1 MATETQSATYQ
12 AFHERIHANHM
23 YGLWEL
29 ASQMTAHP
37 TPKMVPYMWRWSLF
51 ESVLAEAGTV
61 VPIGDERRGA
71 RRFQPRPRRRAGA
84 AATGRGG
91 HGGAHRRR
99 AAGAAALQ
107 PRPRR
112 ALGDDEQHDRRH
124 PDAAAG
130 RDGDHA

>member
-1 MATETQSATYQ
+1 MATETQSAAYQ

-61 VPIGDERRGA
+61 VPIGDERR
-71 RRFQPRPRRRAGA
+71 
-84 AATGRGG
+84 
-91 HGGAHRRR
+91 
-99 AAGAAALQ
+99 
-107 PRPRR
+107 

-130 RDGDHA
+130 RDGAGPSPYADGHPLHHRGHRRLHGG

>member
-71 RRFQPRPRRRAGA
+71 QPFNPRPRG
-84 AATGRGG
+84 GREGG
-91 HGGAHRRR
+91 GGGKGGGVGGGA
-99 AAGAAALQ
+99 
-107 PRPRR
+107 
-112 ALGDDEQHDRRH
+112 DI
-124 PDAAAG
+124 
-130 RDGDHA
+130 